1 MPTVK
6 IFVSYKDNH
15 KLLKNDIITP
25 IQTGRALSDV
35 AFEGMIGDNTGD
47 NISKDNERYNEL
59 SAQYWVWKH
68 YDEIGDP
75 EYVGFMHYRR
85 HFIFDKNFDTSKL
98 DRWLN
103 KVDIY
108 NVDSFDAECLENLS
122 CQNIN
127 KTLSNES
134 DCYVIKPY
142 DIRFF
147 KENDLYMKE
156 HYINTIPGAKRI
168 VWDAFY
174 NAVKKMYPDYENILE
189 EFTYGHF
196 INCCNMFIMKK
207 ELFFEYS
214 KFCFDILN
222 EIDRTVDS
230 TNFDKNEIRFLG
242 YLGEYLLT
250 IFIMK
255 LKKENK
261 KIEFLDAIYIKNI
274 DQKTINKKPNK
285 FFSYTKNDVHSV
297 LYILGIKFTIGK
309 NSKRAKYRNIINQL
323 KVQDEKID
331 LLIEKINDLQE
342 ELLKNKV

>member
-1 MPTVK
+1 MEKVK

-15 KLLKNDIITP
+15 RLLKNEIITP
-25 IQTGRALSDV
+25 IQTGRTLSNEK
-35 AFEGMIGDNTGD
+35 FEGMLGDDTGD

-68 YDEIGDP
+68 YEEIGAP

-85 HFIFDKNFDTSKL
+85 HFIFDKNFDTSEL
-98 DRWLN
+98 DRWHN
-103 KVDIY
+103 KMDIY
-108 NVDSFDAECLENLS
+108 TVDSFDAECLENIS

-127 KTLSNES
+127 KILSSES
-134 DCYVIKPY
+134 DCYAIKPY

-147 KENDLYMKE
+147 KDNDLYMKE

-174 NAVKKMYPDYENILE
+174 SAVKKMYPDYSNLLD
-189 EFTYGHF
+189 EFTYGHH

-222 EIDRTVDS
+222 EIDKNVDS

-242 YLGEYLLT
+242 YFGEYLLT

-255 LKKENK
+255 LKRENK

-297 LYILGIKFTIGK
+297 LYILGI
-309 NSKRAKYRNIINQL
+309 
-323 KVQDEKID
+323 
-331 LLIEKINDLQE
+331 
-342 ELLKNKV
+342 